1 MKKIFSTREGLE
13 MDFALMGNA
22 RTYARMTN
30 LKFAANHRL
39 KTGQSLVGSNGQ
51 LNFSTLGRS
60 SFVDRMMKS
69 QKQSGDE
76 ISKKR
81 LAAIKRKLMS
91 GKKLSNEEMG
101 YLMRHDSKLY
111 NKAKR
116 VEEAREELKSDL
128 RQAKSKA
135 EARKALTRAIMKAS
149 AECTAELDAAQK
161 AGGGGMSVGG
171 FDGGSIG
178 LDGGALSFDQSFS
191 NQSFSDQNISV
202 GIDAKVE
209 TAAPSTENNLS
220 TSSASSDEKPTKDDI
235 LEKYIMIIRALEDE
249 WRTFTKSKQYKALP
263 DELDDEVK
271 LDARRDKAISKYRAA
286 MSMSAVKN

>member
-1 MKKIFSTREGLE
+1 
-13 MDFALMGNA
+13 MDFASIGNV
-22 RTYARMTN
+22 RTWARMSN

-60 SFVDRMMKS
+60 TFVDQMMKS

-161 AGGGGMSVGG
+161 AGGGMSVGG

-178 LDGGALSFDQSFS
+178 LDGGSIGLDGGSVSFDQGMSD
-191 NQSFSDQNISV
+191 QSFSDQNISV
-202 GIDAKVE
+202 GIDAKAE
-209 TAAPSTENNLS
+209 GDTPSTENNLS
-220 TSSASSDEKPTKDDI
+220 TQGTSSDEKPTKDDI

-271 LDARRDKAISKYRAA
+271 LDARRDNAISKYRAA
-286 MSMSAVKN
+286 MSLSMIKH

>member
-1 MKKIFSTREGLE
+1 
-13 MDFALMGNA
+13 MDFASIGNV
-22 RTYARMTN
+22 RTWARMSN

-60 SFVDRMMKS
+60 SFVDQMMKS

-149 AECTAELDAAQK
+149 AECTAELDAAQ
-161 AGGGGMSVGG
+161 
-171 FDGGSIG
+171 
-178 LDGGALSFDQSFS
+178 
-191 NQSFSDQNISV
+191 
-202 GIDAKVE
+202 
-209 TAAPSTENNLS
+209 
-220 TSSASSDEKPTKDDI
+220 
-235 LEKYIMIIRALEDE
+235 R
-249 WRTFTKSKQYKALP
+249 
-263 DELDDEVK
+263 
-271 LDARRDKAISKYRAA
+271 RAA
-286 MSMSAVKN
+286 EACRSEVSTADRSGLTAELFPSIKVFPIKVFPIKIFLSGSMRKLRPLRLRRKIICRRRRRRRTRSRPRTTFLRST